1 MICHDTHHSQV
12 YNYYREST
20 LLLLYIVPALNLHAA
35 NGNRENKTNQFL
47 GASMNSDGERFVVNQ
62 L

>member
-1 MICHDTHHSQV
+1 MHDS
-12 YNYYREST
+12 
-20 LLLLYIVPALNLHAA
+20 HAE
-35 NGNRENKTNQFL
+35 NDIGENKTDQFL